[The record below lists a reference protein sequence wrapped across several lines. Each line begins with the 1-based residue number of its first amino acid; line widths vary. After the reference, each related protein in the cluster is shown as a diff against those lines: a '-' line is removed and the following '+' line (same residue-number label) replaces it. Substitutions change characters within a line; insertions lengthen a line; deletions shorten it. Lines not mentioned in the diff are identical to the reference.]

1 MYNSTTGE
9 LIRELRPNRHGGYSV
24 MCLRYHPKD
33 PNFLYAGTAEGHV
46 YLINTETGELQ
57 HIITGKLESF
67 STSSRVRSSE
77 GALAAHTLW
86 A

>member
-1 MYNSTTGE
+1 
-9 LIRELRPNRHGGYSV
+9 

-67 STSSRVRSSE
+67 NTVRPGE
-77 GALAAHTLW
+77 GALAAHPLGLERMTE
-86 A
+86 AVKAHVVSVIETARG